1 MLYVWCV
8 ELSDR
13 QFWSTEV
20 NPRVCLVEGTIWQA
34 VLFYGVQ
41 SGCMFG
47 VWNFLVGSFGLWRSI
62 RVYVWCMHL
71 YGRQFCLWRSTRVY
85 VLVHGSLR

>member
-8 ELSDR
+8 ELCDR

-20 NPRVCLVEGTIWQA
+20 NPRVCLVDGTIWQA
-34 VLFYGVQ
+34 VSVYGVQ

-62 RVYVWCMHL
+62 RCKFGACIYMVGNFVHGGQPGCMFWCMDL
-71 YGRQFCLWRSTRVY
+71 
-85 VLVHGSLR
+85 